1 MRILFLSTA
10 CIALS
15 ACLMGTTGCGDAGEN
30 ATDKD
35 VEVEIHKTPD
45 LNPQTDDDVDVKV
58 EEERAVNPEVEG

>member
-35 VEVEIHKTPD
+35 VEVEINKTPD
-45 LNPQTDDDVDVKV
+45 LNPQTDDDVDVRV
-58 EEERAVNPEVEG
+58 EEEPAVKLGAEG